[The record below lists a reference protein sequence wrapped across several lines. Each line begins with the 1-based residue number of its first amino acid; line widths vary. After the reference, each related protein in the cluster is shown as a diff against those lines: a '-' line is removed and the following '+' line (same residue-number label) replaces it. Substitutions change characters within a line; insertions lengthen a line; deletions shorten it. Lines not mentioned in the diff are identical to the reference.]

1 MGLAHSPSII
11 SDGLI
16 FYLDAANSRSYS
28 GSGNTIYDLSSFRT
42 AGTFVNG
49 ATFVSTGTTS
59 NISFDG
65 VDDHLTFPYNSNQM
79 SFPDNNATISVWFK
93 YNSSDGT
100 GCLITQR
107 SFYDSGFQLY
117 VLNGKFYADGGDT
130 AGVSTVNNLNNGNN
144 YNAVAVY
151 DRTSSLLRLYLNGIA
166 DNTTAYAGD
175 IQDTF
180 TILLAKSSYT
190 NGPLAANIYAA
201 QVYNRVLTQQEIL
214 QNYNATRKRF
224 GL

>member
-11 SDGLI
+11 SDGLV
-16 FYLDAANSRSYS
+16 FYLDAANRRSYS

-93 YNSSDGT
+93 YNSSDAT

-107 SFYDSGFQLY
+107 GVSGFDLY
-117 VLNGKFYADGGDT
+117 VLGGRIYADGGGT
-130 AGVSTVNNLNNGNN
+130 VSVSGANTLSNAAN
-144 YNAVAVY
+144 YNFVAVY
-151 DRTSSLLRLYLNGIA
+151 DRTNSLLRLYLNGVA
-166 DNTTAYAGD
+166 DNSVAYTGS
-175 IQDTF
+175 IQDTY
-180 TILLAKSSYT
+180 TILLAKSVFSD
-190 NGPLAANIYAA
+190 GPLKGNIYSA
-201 QVYNRVLTQQEIL
+201 QVYNRALSATEIL